1 MNRLPQGSILIVDD
15 EIEILDAL
23 RDFFAEIGYETE
35 RCTSGGVALKVLE
48 KRSFDLLITDL
59 MMPDMS
65 GIEVLRAAFSID
77 PQLIG
82 IIITGKGSVQTAV
95 DAMKSGAF
103 DYLLKPLEWKLLKPV
118 IDRAIEVGRVRRSE
132 KKYRAIVE
140 DQTEL
145 ICRFLPDG
153 TLTFVNEVYCR
164 YFDKKPEELLGK
176 SFMPLV
182 VEEDRSVVFG
192 RIHSLTPEN
201 PAISYEHRVR
211 APNRGI
217 RWQCWTDRALFND
230 DGIIIQIQSVGRD
243 ITDRKLIEQA
253 LQESENR
260 YRTIFE
266 NTGTATVII
275 EEDTTISLANT
286 EYEKL
291 SGYTREETEG
301 KRSWAENVLAE
312 DLEMMRQYHRLRRI
326 DPAAAPSRYEF
337 RFIDRSGTVKN
348 ILLAVDIIPG
358 TRQSIAS
365 LLDITDLKTAE
376 KNLRRAY
383 EQVRALAAQLNE
395 VEEKER
401 KELVRELHDQVGQ
414 NLTALGINLNI
425 ILTEIAGK
433 ENDIILPRLED
444 SLMLLEQ
451 TTERIRSLMSD
462 LRPSLMD
469 DYGLMAVIRWFGR
482 QFATRTGISVTV
494 QGEELDPRFDQ
505 NVETTLFRIVQEAL
519 NNVVKHAGAQNVTI
533 TLAEKNR
540 QIALTVTDDG
550 RGFDT
555 QRVYLSPE
563 QPKWGII
570 SMRERAEAIGGDL
583 RVETDPGK
591 GTRVIVEVKR

>member
-1 MNRLPQGSILIVDD
+1 VNRLPKGNILVVDD
-15 EIEILDAL
+15 EVEILDAL
-23 RDFFAEIGYETE
+23 RDFFTEIGYETE

-59 MMPDMS
+59 LMPDMS

-82 IIITGKGSVQTAV
+82 IIITGRGSVQTAV
-95 DAMKSGAF
+95 DAMKAGAF

-118 IDRAIEVGRVRRSE
+118 IDRAIDVGRVRRSE

-140 DQTEL
+140 DQTEF

-164 YFDKKPEELLGK
+164 YFDKKPEELLGR

-182 VEEDRSVVFG
+182 EEEDRSAVFG
-192 RIHSLTPEN
+192 RFRSLTPEN
-201 PAISYEHRVR
+201 PVINVEHRVR
-211 APNRGI
+211 APDGRI
-217 RWQCWTDRALFND
+217 RWQRWTDRALFND
-230 DGIIIQIQSVGRD
+230 KGMVIQIQSVGKD
-243 ITDRKLIEQA
+243 ITDHKLTEQA

-266 NTGTATVII
+266 KTGTAMIII

-286 EYEKL
+286 EFEKL

-301 KRSWAENVLAE
+301 KRSWTEHVLAE
-312 DLEMMRQYHRLRRI
+312 DLEIMRQYHKLRRI
-326 DPAAAPSRYEF
+326 DPAAVPSRYEF
-337 RFIDRSGTVKN
+337 HFIDRSGAVKN
-348 ILLAVDIIPG
+348 ILLTVDAVPG
-358 TRQSIAS
+358 TSQSIAS

-376 KNLRRAY
+376 KNLRKAY

-425 ILTEIAGK
+425 ILTEISGK
-433 ENDIILPRLED
+433 EIDTIRPRLED

-451 TTERIRSLMSD
+451 TTKRIRNLMSD

-469 DYGLMAVIRWFGR
+469 DYGLMVVIRWYGG
-482 QFATRTGISVTV
+482 QFATRTGIAVTV
-494 QGEELDPRFDQ
+494 QGKELDPRLDQ

-519 NNVVKHAGAQNVTI
+519 NNVAKHAGAQNVTI
-533 TLAEKNR
+533 TLAAKNS
-540 QIALTVTDDG
+540 QVEITVADDG
-550 RGFDT
+550 RGFNIE
-555 QRVYLSPE
+555 RIYLSPE
-563 QPKWGII
+563 QPRWGII

-583 RVETDPGK
+583 RVESDPGK
-591 GTRVIVEVKR
+591 GTKVVVKVRR